1 MKFEE
6 VKELI
11 AIFDDSGLATMDI
24 KNDDFEL
31 SLSKVSGVMAPAPMA
46 APAPAPVV
54 APQAAPT
61 AVESCD
67 NTPTIKGS
75 TINAPMV
82 GTFYKSPS
90 PEASAFVKVG
100 DVVKKGQTLCI
111 LEAMKIMNEIEAE
124 YDCKI
129 LSILVDDSQPVEYNM
144 PIFEVEKV

>member
-11 AIFDDSGLATMDI
+11 KIFDDSNLASLNI
-24 KNDDFEL
+24 SNDDFSLE
-31 SLSKVSGVMAPAPMA
+31 LSKVAG
-46 APAPAPVV
+46 VV
-54 APQAAPT
+54 APQPVAQPAP
-61 AVESCD
+61 AMQAPVAQPASEAQ
-67 NTPTIKGS
+67 TPAKPTTLGT

-90 PEASAFVKVG
+90 PDAAPFVKVG

-111 LEAMKIMNEIEAE
+111 LEAMKIMNEIDAE
-124 YDCKI
+124 FDCKI
-129 LSILVDDSQPVEYNM
+129 VNILVDDSSPVEYNM